1 MDRDELIN
9 HTKRILGKVK
19 DDSSIIGTYAEAC
32 ALIRMNAGADSP
44 FLAAL
49 EARSPDKAW
58 NSAYRYIHVTNTVR
72 STLQSFL
79 EHVESGLHQEISP
92 ERRAQLD
99 VVSDFLEMANSLLE
113 AKGVHP
119 AAAAVLIG
127 ATLEEF
133 LRTWVEAE
141 SLPLGNK
148 KQGLETYSQV
158 LREANLLTKQDGK
171 DITSWAGIRN
181 HAAHGEWDEVSDK
194 GRISLM
200 LEGVN
205 LFLRKHSP

>member
-1 MDRDELIN
+1 MNREELIA
-9 HTKRILGKVK
+9 HTKRILAKVAS
-19 DDSSIIGTYAEAC
+19 DDSIIGTYSEAYD
-32 ALIRMNAGADSP
+32 LILMNAGGNSP
-44 FLAAL
+44 FLKTL
-49 EARSPDKAW
+49 EAQSPKTWDEI
-58 NSAYRYIHVTNTVR
+58 YRYARITRTVK
-72 STLQSFL
+72 STLESFL
-79 EHVESGLHQEISP
+79 AHVESGLHQEISP

-99 VVSDFLEMANSLLE
+99 VVSDFLEMAHSLIE
-113 AKGVHP
+113 TNGVHP

-133 LRTWVEAE
+133 LRTWVESE
-141 SLPLGNK
+141 SLSLGNRK
-148 KQGLETYSQV
+148 PGLESYSQV

-194 GRISLM
+194 GRIALM

-205 LFLRKHSP
+205 LFMRKYTP